1 MSNEAQQNGESPDK
15 VQKNYE
21 AIMKKVIAVV
31 GGEKNLNPKKR
42 IGKDTMKEIVAN
54 LLKEQRE
61 GTAKEVTEGFKA
73 LLGSHVEFKKLISEK
88 KAELEKLE
96 KTKMKEFTDQA
107 NKLFGKVEDMDK
119 LELEYI
125 QSLGEATSGTN

>member
-15 VQKNYE
+15 VAKNYE
-21 AIMKKVIAVV
+21 ATMKKVFAIV

-42 IGKDTMKEIVAN
+42 VTKDTMKDIVAN
-54 LLKEQRE
+54 LLKGQRE
-61 GTAKEVTEGFKA
+61 ETAKEVTDGLKA
-73 LLGSHVEFKKLISEK
+73 LLSSHVELKKLISEK

-119 LELEYI
+119 LEAEYI